1 MTQTAEKLVVQQ
13 VEPELIGPVS
23 KHIMP
28 LLEKACAY
36 SGGRFYAQQVLEN
49 CAGLN
54 KRQVWYLWV
63 VFDPKKADAENFGDR
78 VKAITVTCLSDYPTG
93 LRVAETLLIGGA
105 GPSDE
110 WLHYVDVLE
119 AWALKNGATRMQFIG
134 RKGFQRKLGE
144 RWKPAAT
151 MYECEIGDR
160 EYGPI

>member
-1 MTQTAEKLVVQQ
+1 MTKTAEKLIVEQ
-13 VEPELIGPVS
+13 VAPDLIGPVS

-49 CAGLN
+49 CAGIN
-54 KRQVWYLWV
+54 KQNVWYLWLV
-63 VFDPKKADAENFGDR
+63 INADKEFDGPLSER

-93 LRVAETLLIGGA
+93 LRVAETLLIGGN

-119 AWALKNGATRMQFIG
+119 SWALKNGATRMQFIG
-134 RKGFQRKLGE
+134 RKGFQRKLGD

-151 MYECEIGDR
+151 MFECDIGDR

>member
-1 MTQTAEKLVVQQ
+1 MTKTAEKLIVEQ
-13 VEPELIGPVS
+13 VSPDLIGPVS

-28 LLEKACAY
+28 LLEKACAHT
-36 SGGRFYAQQVLEN
+36 GGRFYAQQVLEN
-49 CAGLN
+49 CAGMN
-54 KRQVWYLWV
+54 KSQVWYLWLV
-63 VFDPKKADAENFGDR
+63 LNPDKEFKGELSER

-93 LRVAETLLIGGA
+93 LRVAETLLIGGN

-119 AWALKNGATRMQFIG
+119 NWALKNGATRMQFIG

-160 EYGPI
+160 QYGPI